1 MRGMTFTRQTRA
13 KSRLRAVDRPRLQAH
28 LLATAEPAETVKK
41 AMVADNRSLETEL
54 LRARASLRLIAEA
67 PVGVDDDW
75 RQFARD
81 AWEVTR

>member
-1 MRGMTFTRQTRA
+1 MRGMTLTRQNRS
-13 KSRLRAVDRPRLQAH
+13 KNRLRSADRPRLQAH
-28 LLATAEPAETVKK
+28 LLAAAEPAETVKK

-54 LRARASLRLIAEA
+54 LRARASLRLIAES